1 MTEIINLCYEFG
13 KTLQRNVF
21 IPEGPVA
28 QIMTETGYHQTEFV
42 SLRGRVRPVLHQV
55 VHHLPRQVHHA
66 HAVLPPSVLG
76 SREDV
81 MGVSILFEAAESE

>member
-1 MTEIINLCYEFG
+1 MT
-13 KTLQRNVF
+13 K
-21 IPEGPVA
+21 
-28 QIMTETGYHQTEFV
+28 TGYHQTELV
-42 SLRGRVRPVLHQV
+42 SLRGRARPVLQEV

-66 HAVLPPSVLG
+66 HAVLPPGVLG